1 MKEFEGVY
9 LVGMVGFAVGV
20 LLGIVLTVIVSTL
33 SHKNY
38 HEVIKTSIGEIILK
52 DGKLYTVYE
61 MQRTPNGDMVAR

>member
-9 LVGMVGFAVGV
+9 LVGMVGFAVGG

-61 MQRTPNGDMVAR
+61 MQRTANGDMVAR

>member
-1 MKEFEGVY
+1 MKDEHVIY
-9 LVGMVGFAVGV
+9 LVGAVGF
-20 LLGIVLTVIVSTL
+20 LLGIVLTTVVDTL

-61 MQRTPNGDMVAR
+61 MQRTATGDMVAR

>member
-9 LVGMVGFAVGV
+9 LVGMVGVVVGV

-61 MQRTPNGDMVAR
+61 MQRTANGDMVAR